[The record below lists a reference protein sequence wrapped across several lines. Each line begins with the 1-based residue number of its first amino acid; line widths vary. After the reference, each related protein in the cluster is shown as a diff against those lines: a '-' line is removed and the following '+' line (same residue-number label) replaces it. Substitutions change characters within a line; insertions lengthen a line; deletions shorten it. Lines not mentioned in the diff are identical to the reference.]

1 MASIY
6 MAAQLIKT
14 TDALKIYVNKF
25 NINNKY
31 NDLNKMK
38 EKVLDTLNKMEFQ
51 FKDIKLSFETR
62 NYFSRIDRG
71 INTVKT
77 VTNNAKTL
85 EDLFMIK
92 DMMYLFDDI
101 NELNSLM
108 TYQLAGIAYDYYENY
123 TDVYKLPGDHMR
135 GLYRAIVKTNPL
147 NIFEIYCNAG
157 DNIYNFAD
165 GDDKTYANTKNYYAT
180 AKSRLT
186 RVIKGDLKGSYI
198 SNNYFDI
205 VMITPCV
212 TYPNKTDAFGKM
224 SPANESIEIRNCIKY
239 VRQGGVYMITVPATR
254 IDASLAL
261 WLSKVLSED
270 TIIVKIPGDQLERIT
285 IMGKKE
291 ITNKS
296 KQSLL
301 DRLTYINYD
310 SLLTASD
317 IVAPIFTIPQEVLEL
332 EYFRG
337 SQLDVDDLLEAANP
351 GILNHILESQ
361 TQPLVVKDQS
371 PLLPFNIG
379 QVGLVLTSGC
389 LDGVVEEVDG
399 VYHVI
404 KGMTTKLA
412 TTETDDSEEDKIKS
426 TETISNRV
434 KINVFTADGKFIEL
448 G

>member
-1 MASIY
+1 MASVY
-6 MAAQLIKT
+6 MAAQLIKA
-14 TDALKIYVNKF
+14 TDALKTYVNKF

-31 NDLNKMK
+31 NDLDKMK
-38 EKVLDTLNKMEFQ
+38 EKVLETLNKMEFQ

-71 INTVKT
+71 INTIRT

-85 EDLFMIK
+85 NDLFMIK
-92 DMMYLFDDI
+92 DMMYLLDDI
-101 NELNSLM
+101 NELNNLM
-108 TYQLAGIAYDYYENY
+108 TYQLAGIAYDYYGNY
-123 TDVYKLPGDHMR
+123 TDVYELPGDHMR
-135 GLYRAIVKTNPL
+135 GLYRAIIKTNSL
-147 NIFEIYCNAG
+147 NIFETYCNAG
-157 DNIYNFAD
+157 NNIYNFSD
-165 GDDKTYANTKNYYAT
+165 GDDKTYGNTKNYYAT
-180 AKSRLT
+180 AKTRLT

-198 SNNYFDI
+198 SNNYFDV

-212 TYPNKTDAFGKM
+212 TYTNKTDAFGKM
-224 SPANESIEIRNCIKY
+224 SPTNESIEIRNSIKY
-239 VRQGGVYMITVPATR
+239 VRQGGIYMITIPATR

-261 WLSKVLSED
+261 HLSKVLSED
-270 TIIVKIPGDQLERIT
+270 TVIVKIPGDQLERIT
-285 IMGKKE
+285 IMGRKE

-301 DRLTYINYD
+301 NRLTYIDYN
-310 SLLTASD
+310 SLITAKELE
-317 IVAPIFTIPQEVLEL
+317 PIFTIPQEVLEL

-337 SQLDVDDLLEAANP
+337 SQLDVDDLLDAANP
-351 GILNHILESQ
+351 SILNHILESQ

-389 LDGVVEEVDG
+389 LDGIVEEVDG

-404 KGMTTKLA
+404 KGMTTKL
-412 TTETDDSEEDKIKS
+412 TTVETDDSEEDKVKS

>member
-1 MASIY
+1 
-6 MAAQLIKT
+6 
-14 TDALKIYVNKF
+14 
-25 NINNKY
+25 
-31 NDLNKMK
+31 
-38 EKVLDTLNKMEFQ
+38 
-51 FKDIKLSFETR
+51 
-62 NYFSRIDRG
+62 
-71 INTVKT
+71 
-77 VTNNAKTL
+77 
-85 EDLFMIK
+85 
-92 DMMYLFDDI
+92 
-101 NELNSLM
+101 
-108 TYQLAGIAYDYYENY
+108 
-123 TDVYKLPGDHMR
+123 
-135 GLYRAIVKTNPL
+135 
-147 NIFEIYCNAG
+147 
-157 DNIYNFAD
+157 
-165 GDDKTYANTKNYYAT
+165 
-180 AKSRLT
+180 
-186 RVIKGDLKGSYI
+186 
-198 SNNYFDI
+198 
-205 VMITPCV
+205 
-212 TYPNKTDAFGKM
+212 M

-239 VRQGGVYMITVPATR
+239 VRQGGIYMITVPATR

-301 DRLTYINYD
+301 DRLTYIKYD

-337 SQLDVDDLLEAANP
+337 SQLDIDDLLEAANP

-412 TTETDDSEEDKIKS
+412 ATETDDSEEDKIKS